1 MLWAWFLLH
10 WCGGTWEQESLPLGW
25 VGWDSVRG
33 VGLEFWKALRCSPQG
48 IIRPQMQLVENL
60 S

>member
-10 WCGGTWEQESLPLGW
+10 WCGGTWEQESLPLVW

-33 VGLEFWKALRCSPQG
+33 WVRILEST
-48 IIRPQMQLVENL
+48 QM
-60 S
+60 

>member
-33 VGLEFWKALRCSPQG
+33 LG
-48 IIRPQMQLVENL
+48 
-60 S
+60 